1 MNARTVLAGT
11 VVLLGL
17 MLALFSIFAGVLMP

>member
-17 MLALFSIFAGVLMP
+17 TLAVFSIFAGVFLP